1 MKKYLYIFKSELM
14 TSLGYTFDIL
24 IGFIG
29 YAIMIFIFLN
39 LWEYIYSDPNQ
50 ILKGF
55 TMNDM
60 IWYIIV
66 TEIIW
71 STVKGRTLSKEICN
85 DVKSGNITYNII
97 KPYNYIEYRLFSH
110 LGGTI
115 FKFILLTILGM
126 ILGFI
131 FLGSFPSIS
140 IFSIF
145 GVLLS
150 CLLACI
156 ISILIIISIGLLSF
170 FIEDAH
176 PLFWVYSK
184 ILLVIGTIFPIEF
197 FPEWIQPVLK
207 FTPAYTVCYG
217 PAKLFVHFSSGAFLE
232 ILIAQLISILIFAI
246 IAHLIYKKGAKKLNV
261 NGG

>member
-29 YAIMIFIFLN
+29 YIIMIFIFLN
-39 LWEYIYSDPNQ
+39 LWEYIYSDPNEV
-50 ILKGF
+50 LKGF
-55 TMNDM
+55 TMNEM
-60 IWYIIV
+60 IWYVII

-71 STVKGRTLSKEICN
+71 STVKGKKLSKDICN
-85 DVKSGNITYNII
+85 DVKGGNITYNII

-110 LGGTI
+110 LGGI
-115 FKFILLTILGM
+115 SFKFILLTILAM
-126 ILGFI
+126 ILGFV
-131 FLGSFPSIS
+131 FLGSFPNLNILSILG
-140 IFSIF
+140 I
-145 GVLLS
+145 LLS
-150 CLLACI
+150 SLLAI
-156 ISILIIISIGLLSF
+156 TISILIIIGIGLLSF

-197 FPEWIQPVLK
+197 FPESIQWLLK
-207 FTPAYTVCYG
+207 LTPAYTVCYG
-217 PAKLFVHFSSGAFLE
+217 PAKLFVHFSSQGFIE
-232 ILIAQLISILIFAI
+232 IILAQIVSIIIFSI